1 MVPAYKPWIIEQGNH
16 SMRGE
21 EAQGL
26 DGLMA
31 KMTACERKETAD
43 WLANVSCCFLTVC
56 PFIPFPPSSF
66 VSFLH
71 LVYLHFLLTISS
83 PLLMPLLHSHLSNFC
98 LISPLPSPNLQPNA
112 LLSLNVLFLLASC
125 LHPSQWPRVTPGRII
140 TLGQKIGSVAPCS
153 ALSALSIYGLSPFV
167 VSHLPIVQ

>member
-1 MVPAYKPWIIEQGNH
+1 
-16 SMRGE
+16 MRRG

-31 KMTACERKETAD
+31 KMTACERKGD
-43 WLANVSCCFLTVC
+43 SRLISQCVMLFPHCLHSRPLSRPLSPSHPLTL
-56 PFIPFPPSSF
+56 STT
-66 VSFLH
+66 
-71 LVYLHFLLTISS
+71 LLTFHFCATPAAFSLLIFVQSLSYQPASLHTSS
-83 PLLMPLLHSHLSNFC
+83 HP
-98 LISPLPSPNLQPNA
+98 QPNA
-112 LLSLNVLFLLASC
+112 LLSLNVLFLLTSC
-125 LHPSQWPRVTPGRII
+125 LHPSQWPCVTPGRII